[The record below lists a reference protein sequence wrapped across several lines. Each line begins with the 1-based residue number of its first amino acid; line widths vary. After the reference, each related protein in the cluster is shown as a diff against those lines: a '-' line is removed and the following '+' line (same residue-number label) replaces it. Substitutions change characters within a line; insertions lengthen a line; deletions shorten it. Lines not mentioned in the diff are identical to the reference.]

1 MGITLGSNFDVQTGL
16 PLDSRT
22 VVADLT
28 ARDAINALQ
37 RYEGLEVYVE
47 SEEKKFFLK
56 GGITN
61 SDWVESGTGGGGVSP
76 DGIVEVDANYSA
88 TADDQCLFFRNT
100 VSATTIILPDTTT
113 LELGHTILVKRLDA
127 SDSYD
132 YDVAVYDTMSE
143 LIDDATTSVKFYNQG
158 QAMRFILIDT
168 GTWGVF

>member
-28 ARDAINALQ
+28 ARDAINSLQ
-37 RYEGLEVYVE
+37 RYEGMIVYVVAE
-47 SEEKKFFLK
+47 GTNFQLV
-56 GGITN
+56 GGILN
-61 SDWVESGTGGGGVSP
+61 ADWKELSGGGGVSP
-76 DGIVEVDANYSA
+76 TGIVEVDANYSA

-100 VSATTIILPDTTT
+100 VSATTITLPDTTT

-132 YDVAVYDTMSE
+132 YDVAVYDAMSE

-158 QAMRFILIDT
+158 QAMRFILIAT